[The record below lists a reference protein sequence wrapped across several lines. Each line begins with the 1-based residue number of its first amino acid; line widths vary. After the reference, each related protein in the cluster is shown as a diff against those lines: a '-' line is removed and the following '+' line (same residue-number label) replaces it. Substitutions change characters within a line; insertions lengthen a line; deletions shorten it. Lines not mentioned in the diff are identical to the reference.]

1 MLARANRWSYFGLAR
16 DGVQRIINA
25 MITVLYFARLREALG
40 TGSETIKLP
49 ADVSNIDSL
58 RAHLIARGGVWAD
71 ELQKTA
77 IRAAINQSMARGDS
91 AIADGD
97 EVAFFPPVTGG

>member
-1 MLARANRWSYFGLAR
+1 
-16 DGVQRIINA
+16 

-40 TGSETIKLP
+40 TGSEQLALP
-49 ADVSNIDSL
+49 GNVRDLDGL
-58 RAHLIARGGVWAD
+58 RAVLA
-71 ELQKTA
+71 
-77 IRAAINQSMARGDS
+77 ARGDAWAKEIGQNKAVRAAVNQTIAAGDT